1 MSQADNN
8 ASPQNTAG
16 PSDTAS
22 DDSYRDAMLSIERAL
37 DRYKTSSSDEKEKLR
52 QELAGLRAMH
62 DKLSSG
68 RVEIVVFGEISTGKS
83 AMINALV
90 GRDVAA
96 VDVRGGWTK
105 EVWQVAWD
113 GAGYCLPGL
122 GSSQVVLVDTPGI
135 NEVGG
140 STRGEMARDAAQRAD
155 LLLFVTDSDFN
166 EVEHDS
172 LSSLVTFHKPIIVIL
187 SKADLYSPD
196 QRARLLH
203 VLTQERLVG
212 LVPAEH
218 VVTAAADP
226 REREY
231 IIESADG
238 SVRSEWRKPQPDV
251 SELRHKILEM
261 LDREGLAIV
270 ALNAALFAADKTDRM
285 ASLRV
290 QLRQQRASQVV
301 WSYATLKAIA
311 VGLNPWG
318 FADILGGA
326 AVDVMMIV
334 TLAQVYGLDLS
345 WAHARQLAV
354 GITKAAGFMTAS
366 VLFTTLATSAF
377 KTLTAGHG
385 TLLTALPQGAAAGY
399 GSVIVGEAARYYFE
413 HGNSWGNDGPKQ
425 VVEQILAKTDKD
437 SVIQKLREEIRK
449 RLRTNPHSASDEV
462 LKK

>member
-1 MSQADNN
+1 MAE
-8 ASPQNTAG
+8 TE
-16 PSDTAS
+16 
-22 DDSYRDAMLSIERAL
+22 DSYRDAMNAVERAL
-37 DRYKTSSSDEKEKLR
+37 ERFKNSSDVEKEKLR

-62 DKLSSG
+62 DKMQCG
-68 RVEIVVFGEISTGKS
+68 RVEIVVFGEISVGKS
-83 AMINALV
+83 ALINALI

-122 GSSQVVLVDTPGI
+122 GVSQVVLVDTPGI

-140 STRGEMARDAAQRAD
+140 STRGERAREAAQRAD

-172 LSSLVTFHKPIIVIL
+172 LSSLVTFHKPIIVVL
-187 SKADLYSPD
+187 SKSDLYSPD
-196 QRARLLH
+196 QKARLLH

-251 SELRHKILEM
+251 SELRAKILEM

-270 ALNAALFAADKTDRM
+270 ALNAALFAADKTDRL

-290 QLRQQRASQVV
+290 RLRNERASQVV

-311 VGLNPWG
+311 VGLNPIAV
-318 FADILGGA
+318 ADVFGGA
-326 AVDVMMIV
+326 AVDVAMIV
-334 TLAQVYGLDLS
+334 TLAAVYNLELS
-345 WAHARQLAV
+345 WTHARQLALSI
-354 GITKAAGFMTAS
+354 GKAAGFMTAG
-366 VLFTTLATSAF
+366 VLLTTLATSAF
-377 KTLTAGHG
+377 KALTIGKG

-399 GSVIVGEAARYYFE
+399 GSYIVGEAARYYFE
-413 HGNSWGNDGPKQ
+413 HGSSWGGEGPKK
-425 VVEQILAKTDKD
+425 VVEQILARTDKD
-437 SVIQKLREEIRK
+437 SVVQKLREEIRK
-449 RLRTNPHSASDEV
+449 RLLTNPHSGNDDV
-462 LKK
+462 LKS

>member
-1 MSQADNN
+1 MN
-8 ASPQNTAG
+8 AV
-16 PSDTAS
+16 
-22 DDSYRDAMLSIERAL
+22 ERAL
-37 DRYKTSSSDEKEKLR
+37 ERFKNSSDVEKEKLR

-62 DKLSSG
+62 DKMQCG
-68 RVEIVVFGEISTGKS
+68 RVEIVVFGEISVGKS
-83 AMINALV
+83 ALINALI

-122 GSSQVVLVDTPGI
+122 GVSQVVLVDTPGI

-140 STRGEMARDAAQRAD
+140 STRGERAREAAQRAD

-172 LSSLVTFHKPIIVIL
+172 LSSLVTFHKPIIVVL
-187 SKADLYSPD
+187 SKSDLYSPD
-196 QRARLLH
+196 QKARLLH

-251 SELRHKILEM
+251 SELRAKILEM

-270 ALNAALFAADKTDRM
+270 ALNAALFAADKTDRL

-290 QLRQQRASQVV
+290 RLRNERASQVV

-311 VGLNPWG
+311 VGLNPIAV
-318 FADILGGA
+318 ADVFGGA
-326 AVDVMMIV
+326 AVDVAMIV
-334 TLAQVYGLDLS
+334 TLAAVYNLELS
-345 WAHARQLAV
+345 WTHARQLALSI
-354 GITKAAGFMTAS
+354 GKAAGFMTAG
-366 VLFTTLATSAF
+366 VLLTTLATSAF
-377 KTLTAGHG
+377 KALTIGKG

-399 GSVIVGEAARYYFE
+399 GSYIVGEAARYYFE
-413 HGNSWGNDGPKQ
+413 HGSSWGGEGPKK
-425 VVEQILAKTDKD
+425 VVEQILARTDKD
-437 SVIQKLREEIRK
+437 SVVQKLREEIRK
-449 RLRTNPHSASDEV
+449 RLLTNPHSGNDDV
-462 LKK
+462 LKS

>member
-1 MSQADNN
+1 MQPIVAE
-8 ASPQNTAG
+8 TE
-16 PSDTAS
+16 
-22 DDSYRDAMLSIERAL
+22 DSYRDAMNAVERAL
-37 DRYKTSSSDEKEKLR
+37 ERFKNSSDVEKEKLR

-62 DKLSSG
+62 DKMQCG
-68 RVEIVVFGEISTGKS
+68 RVEIVVFGEISVGKS
-83 AMINALV
+83 ALINALI

-122 GSSQVVLVDTPGI
+122 GVSQVVLVDTPGI

-140 STRGEMARDAAQRAD
+140 STRGERAREAAQRAD

-172 LSSLVTFHKPIIVIL
+172 LSSLVTFHKPIIVVL
-187 SKADLYSPD
+187 SKSDLYSPD
-196 QRARLLH
+196 QKARLLH

-251 SELRHKILEM
+251 SELRAKILEM

-270 ALNAALFAADKTDRM
+270 ALNAALFAADKTDRL

-290 QLRQQRASQVV
+290 RLRNERASQVV

-311 VGLNPWG
+311 VGLNPIAV
-318 FADILGGA
+318 ADVFGGA
-326 AVDVMMIV
+326 AVDVAMIV
-334 TLAQVYGLDLS
+334 TLAAVYNLELS
-345 WAHARQLAV
+345 WTHARQLALSI
-354 GITKAAGFMTAS
+354 GKAAGFMTAG
-366 VLFTTLATSAF
+366 VLLTTLATSAF
-377 KTLTAGHG
+377 KALTIGKG

-399 GSVIVGEAARYYFE
+399 GSYIVGEAARYYFE
-413 HGNSWGNDGPKQ
+413 HGSSWGGEGPKK
-425 VVEQILAKTDKD
+425 VVEQILARTDKD
-437 SVIQKLREEIRK
+437 SVVQKLREEIRK
-449 RLRTNPHSASDEV
+449 RLLTNPHSGNDDV
-462 LKK
+462 LKS

>member
-1 MSQADNN
+1 MN
-8 ASPQNTAG
+8 AV
-16 PSDTAS
+16 
-22 DDSYRDAMLSIERAL
+22 ERAL
-37 DRYKTSSSDEKEKLR
+37 ERFKNSSDVEKEKLR

-62 DKLSSG
+62 DKMQCG
-68 RVEIVVFGEISTGKS
+68 RVEIVVFGEISVGKS
-83 AMINALV
+83 ALINALI

-122 GSSQVVLVDTPGI
+122 GVSQVVLVDTPGI

-140 STRGEMARDAAQRAD
+140 STRGDRAREAAQRAD

-172 LSSLVTFHKPIIVIL
+172 LSSLVTFHKPIIVVL
-187 SKADLYSPD
+187 SKSDLYSPD
-196 QRARLLH
+196 QKARLLH

-251 SELRHKILEM
+251 SELRAKILEM

-270 ALNAALFAADKTDRM
+270 ALNAALFAADKTDRL

-290 QLRQQRASQVV
+290 RLRNERASQVV

-311 VGLNPWG
+311 VGLNPIAV
-318 FADILGGA
+318 ADVFGGA
-326 AVDVMMIV
+326 AVDVAMIV
-334 TLAQVYGLDLS
+334 TLAAVYNLELS
-345 WAHARQLAV
+345 WTHARQLALSI
-354 GITKAAGFMTAS
+354 GKAAGFMTAG
-366 VLFTTLATSAF
+366 VLLTTLATSAF
-377 KTLTAGHG
+377 KALTIGKG

-399 GSVIVGEAARYYFE
+399 GSYIVGEAARYYFE
-413 HGNSWGNDGPKQ
+413 HGSSWGGEGPKK
-425 VVEQILAKTDKD
+425 VVEQILARTDKD
-437 SVIQKLREEIRK
+437 SVVQKLREEIRK
-449 RLRTNPHSASDEV
+449 RLLTNPHSGNDDV
-462 LKK
+462 LKS

>member
-1 MSQADNN
+1 MN
-8 ASPQNTAG
+8 AV
-16 PSDTAS
+16 
-22 DDSYRDAMLSIERAL
+22 ERAL
-37 DRYKTSSSDEKEKLR
+37 ERFKNSSDVEKEKLR

-62 DKLSSG
+62 DKMQCG
-68 RVEIVVFGEISTGKS
+68 RVEIVVFGEISVGKS
-83 AMINALV
+83 ALINALI

-122 GSSQVVLVDTPGI
+122 GVSQVVLVDTPGI

-140 STRGEMARDAAQRAD
+140 STRGERAREASQRAD

-172 LSSLVTFHKPIIVIL
+172 LSSLVTFHKPIIVVL
-187 SKADLYSPD
+187 SKSDLYSPD
-196 QRARLLH
+196 QKARLLH

-251 SELRHKILEM
+251 SELRAKILEM

-270 ALNAALFAADKTDRM
+270 ALNAALFAADKTDRL

-290 QLRQQRASQVV
+290 RLRNERASQVV

-311 VGLNPWG
+311 VGLNPIAV
-318 FADILGGA
+318 ADVFGGA
-326 AVDVMMIV
+326 AVDVAMIV
-334 TLAQVYGLDLS
+334 TLAAVYNLELS
-345 WAHARQLAV
+345 WTHARQLALSI
-354 GITKAAGFMTAS
+354 GKAAGFMTAG
-366 VLFTTLATSAF
+366 VLLTTLATSAF
-377 KTLTAGHG
+377 KALTIGKG

-399 GSVIVGEAARYYFE
+399 GSYIVGEAARYYFE
-413 HGNSWGNDGPKQ
+413 HGSSWGGEGPKK
-425 VVEQILAKTDKD
+425 VVEQILARTDKD
-437 SVIQKLREEIRK
+437 SVVQKLREEIRK
-449 RLRTNPHSASDEV
+449 RLLTNPHSGNDDV
-462 LKK
+462 LKS